1 MLQSFA
7 EQTACLNHIA
17 SDYLIKSLRLTTMAP
32 LIDLVTDNDHEVTSR
47 SITNAFRPRHVKNGE
62 NYFAIHQILQII
74 RSHFGKFF
82 S

>member
-1 MLQSFA
+1 
-7 EQTACLNHIA
+7 
-17 SDYLIKSLRLTTMAP
+17 MAP

-62 NYFAIHQILQII
+62 NYLAIHQILQII